1 MTAAAR
7 ARTLENAGNIP
18 FDADL
23 NKSICLVAAT
33 FVFQS

>member
-7 ARTLENAGNIP
+7 ARTLETGGNIP

-23 NKSICLVAAT
+23 NKSICSVAAK